1 MTIRNRDPNYS
12 ERELIKSYRTTF
24 NTSISNAHNLIGED
38 HQNIAL
44 SADRLNEPIN
54 RTMTMQ
60 GYFKTDVL
68 DVLENDL
75 TIFQAWIDTL
85 KNNNGADWDS
95 TKAYLKNV
103 VVNSGD
109 DTYLCIK
116 DAPVGTALTNTEYWV
131 AFALKGEK
139 GYNSLGVQWKGQYV
153 AGQSYDKFDMT
164 YVVSGNHYTFY
175 VANKAV
181 LSATTTPDSSW
192 TESLVIDRRPIPVTT
207 TMPTE
212 FVYPYDWLF
221 IYVNETTQNAVVYNV
236 VNGQSQAL
244 DIVTVIPNVR
254 VDTSNIDYISDDN
267 IDMSTA
273 IQDLYLYYNLN

>member
-12 ERELIKSYRTTF
+12 ERELIKSYRDIF
-24 NTSISNAHNLIGED
+24 STSISNAHNLIGED

-44 SADRLNEPIN
+44 SADRLNEPIS
-54 RTMTMQ
+54 RTMIMQ

-75 TIFQAWIDTL
+75 TIFQTWIDTL
-85 KNNNGADWDS
+85 KNNNGSNWDS

-109 DTYLCIK
+109 STYLCIK

-181 LSATTTPDSSW
+181 LSATTIPDSSW
-192 TESLVIDRRPIPVTT
+192 TESLVIDRRPIPITT

-221 IYVNETTQNAVVYNV
+221 IYVDETTKNATIYNV
-236 VNGQSQAL
+236 INRQSQPL

-254 VDTSNIDYISDDN
+254 VDTSNIIYINDDN

-273 IQDLYLYYNLN
+273 IQRLYLHYNLN

>member
-44 SADRLNEPIN
+44 SADRLNEPIS

-75 TIFQAWIDTL
+75 TIFQTWIDTL
-85 KNNNGADWDS
+85 KNNNGSNWDS

-109 DTYLCIK
+109 NTYLCIK
-116 DAPVGTALTNTEYWV
+116 DAPVGTALTNTEYWA

-153 AGQSYDKFDMT
+153 AGQSYAKFDMT

-181 LSATTTPDSSW
+181 LSATITPDSSW
-192 TESLVIDRRPIPVTT
+192 TESLVIDRRPIPITT

-221 IYVNETTQNAVVYNV
+221 IYVDETTKNATIYNV
-236 VNGQSQAL
+236 INGQSQPL

-254 VDTSNIDYISDDN
+254 VDTSNIIYINDDN

-273 IQDLYLYYNLN
+273 IQRLYLHYNLN

>member
-12 ERELIKSYRTTF
+12 ERELIKSYRDIF
-24 NTSISNAHNLIGED
+24 STSISNAHNLIGED

-44 SADRLNEPIN
+44 SADRLNEPIS
-54 RTMTMQ
+54 RTMIMQ

-75 TIFQAWIDTL
+75 TIFQTWVDTL
-85 KNNNGADWDS
+85 KNNNGSNWDS

-109 DTYLCIK
+109 STYLCIK

-192 TESLVIDRRPIPVTT
+192 TESLVIDRRPIPITT

-221 IYVNETTQNAVVYNV
+221 IYVDETTKNATIYNV
-236 VNGQSQAL
+236 INGQSQPL

-254 VDTSNIDYISDDN
+254 VDTSNIIYINDDN

-273 IQDLYLYYNLN
+273 IQRLYLHYNLN

>member
-54 RTMTMQ
+54 RTMIMQ
-60 GYFKTDVL
+60 GHFKTDVL

-75 TIFQAWIDTL
+75 TIFQTWINTL
-85 KNNNGADWDS
+85 RNNNGADWDS

-103 VVNSGD
+103 VVNSGNN
-109 DTYLCIK
+109 TYLCIK

-153 AGQSYDKFDMT
+153 AGQSYDKFDMV

-192 TESLVIDRRPIPVTT
+192 TESLVIDRRPIPITT
-207 TMPTE
+207 IMPTE

-221 IYVNETTQNAVVYNV
+221 IYVNETTKNAIMYNV
-236 VNGQSQAL
+236 INGQPQAL

-254 VDTSNIDYISDDN
+254 VDTSNIAYISNDN

-273 IQDLYLYYNLN
+273 IQRLYLHYNLN

>member
-12 ERELIKSYRTTF
+12 ERELIKSYRDIF
-24 NTSISNAHNLIGED
+24 STSISNAHNLIGED

-44 SADRLNEPIN
+44 SADRLNEPIS

-75 TIFQAWIDTL
+75 TIFQTWIDTL
-85 KNNNGADWDS
+85 KNNNGSNWDS

-109 DTYLCIK
+109 NTYLCIK

-153 AGQSYDKFDMT
+153 AGQSYNKFDMT

-181 LSATTTPDSSW
+181 LSATTIPDSSW
-192 TESLVIDRRPIPVTT
+192 TESLVIDRRPIPITT
-207 TMPTE
+207 TIPTE

-221 IYVNETTQNAVVYNV
+221 IYVDETTKNATIYNV
-236 VNGQSQAL
+236 INGQSQPL

-254 VDTSNIDYISDDN
+254 VDTSNIIYINDDN

-273 IQDLYLYYNLN
+273 IQKLYLHYNLN

>member
-44 SADRLNEPIN
+44 SADRLNEPIS

-75 TIFQAWIDTL
+75 TIFQTWIDTL
-85 KNNNGADWDS
+85 KNNNGSNWDS

-109 DTYLCIK
+109 NTYLCIK
-116 DAPVGTALTNTEYWV
+116 DAPAGTALTNTEYWAV
-131 AFALKGEK
+131 FALKGEK

-192 TESLVIDRRPIPVTT
+192 TESLVIDRRPIPITT
-207 TMPTE
+207 TIPTE

-221 IYVNETTQNAVVYNV
+221 IYVDETTKNATIYNV
-236 VNGQSQAL
+236 INGQSQPL
-244 DIVTVIPNVR
+244 DVVTVIPNVR
-254 VDTSNIDYISDDN
+254 VDTSNIIYINDDN

-273 IQDLYLYYNLN
+273 IQRLYLHYNLN

>member
-44 SADRLNEPIN
+44 SADRLNEPTN
-54 RTMTMQ
+54 RTMIMQ
-60 GYFKTDVL
+60 GHFKTDVL

-75 TIFQAWIDTL
+75 TIFQTWINTL
-85 KNNNGADWDS
+85 RNNNGADWDS

-103 VVNSGD
+103 VVNSGNN
-109 DTYLCIK
+109 TYLCIK

-153 AGQSYDKFDMT
+153 DGQSYDKFDMV

-192 TESLVIDRRPIPVTT
+192 TESLVIDRRPIPITT
-207 TMPTE
+207 IMPTE

-221 IYVNETTQNAVVYNV
+221 IYVNETTKNAIMYNV
-236 VNGQSQAL
+236 INGQPQAL

-254 VDTSNIDYISDDN
+254 VDTSNIVYISNDN

-273 IQDLYLYYNLN
+273 IQRLYLHYNLN

>member
-38 HQNIAL
+38 HKNIAL
-44 SADRLNEPIN
+44 SADRLNEPTN
-54 RTMTMQ
+54 RTMIMQ
-60 GYFKTDVL
+60 GHFKTDVL

-75 TIFQAWIDTL
+75 TIFQTWINTL
-85 KNNNGADWDS
+85 RNNNGADWDS

-109 DTYLCIK
+109 NTYLCIK

-131 AFALKGEK
+131 SFALKGEK

-153 AGQSYDKFDMT
+153 VGQSYDKFDMV

-192 TESLVIDRRPIPVTT
+192 TESLVIDRRPIPITT
-207 TMPTE
+207 IMPTE

-221 IYVNETTQNAVVYNV
+221 IYVNETTKNATIYNV
-236 VNGQSQAL
+236 INGQPQAL

-254 VDTSNIDYISDDN
+254 VDTSNIAYISNDN

-273 IQDLYLYYNLN
+273 IQRLYLHYNLN

>member
-12 ERELIKSYRTTF
+12 ERELVKSYRDIF
-24 NTSISNAHNLIGED
+24 STSISNAHNLIGED

-44 SADRLNEPIN
+44 SADRLNEPIS

-75 TIFQAWIDTL
+75 TIFQTWIDTL
-85 KNNNGADWDS
+85 KNNNGSNWDS

-109 DTYLCIK
+109 STYLCIK

-181 LSATTTPDSSW
+181 LSATTIPDSSW
-192 TESLVIDRRPIPVTT
+192 TESLVIDRRPIPITT
-207 TMPTE
+207 TIPTE

-221 IYVNETTQNAVVYNV
+221 IYVDETTKNATIYNV
-236 VNGQSQAL
+236 INGQSQPL
-244 DIVTVIPNVR
+244 DMVTVIPNVR
-254 VDTSNIDYISDDN
+254 VDTSNIIYINDDN

-273 IQDLYLYYNLN
+273 IQRLYLHYNLN

>member
-1 MTIRNRDPNYS
+1 MAIRNRDPNYS
-12 ERELIKSYRTTF
+12 ERELIKNYRTTF

-44 SADRLNEPIN
+44 SADRLNEPTN
-54 RTMTMQ
+54 RTMIMQ

-75 TIFQAWIDTL
+75 TIFQVWIDTL
-85 KNNNGADWDS
+85 KNNNGLNWDS

-153 AGQSYDKFDMT
+153 TGQSYDKFDMT

-175 VANKAV
+175 VANKSV
-181 LSATTTPDSSW
+181 LSATTNPDSSW
-192 TESLVIDRRPIPVTT
+192 TEVLVIDRRPIPVTT

-221 IYVNETTQNAVVYNV
+221 IYVDETTKNATIYNV
-236 VNGQSQAL
+236 INGQSQPL
-244 DIVTVIPNVR
+244 DIVTVISNVR
-254 VDTSNIDYISDDN
+254 VDTSNIIYINDDN

-273 IQDLYLYYNLN
+273 IQRLYLHYNLN

>member
-44 SADRLNEPIN
+44 SADRLNEPTN
-54 RTMTMQ
+54 RTMVMQ
-60 GYFKTDVL
+60 GHFKTDVL

-75 TIFQAWIDTL
+75 TIFQTWINTL
-85 KNNNGADWDS
+85 RNNNGADWDS
-95 TKAYLKNV
+95 TKDYLKNV

-109 DTYLCIK
+109 NTYLCIK

-153 AGQSYDKFDMT
+153 VGQSYDKFDMV

-192 TESLVIDRRPIPVTT
+192 TESLVIDRRPIPITT
-207 TMPTE
+207 IMPTE

-221 IYVNETTQNAVVYNV
+221 IYVNETTKNAIMYNV
-236 VNGQSQAL
+236 INGQPQAL

-254 VDTSNIDYISDDN
+254 VDTSNIAYISNDN

-273 IQDLYLYYNLN
+273 IQRLYLHYNLN

>member
-1 MTIRNRDPNYS
+1 MAIRNRDPNYS
-12 ERELIKSYRTTF
+12 ERELIKNYRTTF

-44 SADRLNEPIN
+44 SADRLNEPIS

-175 VANKAV
+175 VANKSV
-181 LSATTTPDSSW
+181 LSATTNPDSSW
-192 TESLVIDRRPIPVTT
+192 TEVLVIDRRPIPVTT

-221 IYVNETTQNAVVYNV
+221 IYVNETTQNAVIYNV
-236 VNGQSQAL
+236 VNGQPQAL

-273 IQDLYLYYNLN
+273 IQDLYSYYNLN

>member
-1 MTIRNRDPNYS
+1 MAIRNRDPNYS
-12 ERELIKSYRTTF
+12 ERELIKSYRDIF
-24 NTSISNAHNLIGED
+24 STSISNAHNLISED

-44 SADRLNEPIN
+44 SADRLNEPIS

-75 TIFQAWIDTL
+75 TIFQTWIDTL
-85 KNNNGADWDS
+85 KNNNGSNWDS

-131 AFALKGEK
+131 VFALKGEK

-192 TESLVIDRRPIPVTT
+192 TESLVIDRRPIPITT
-207 TMPTE
+207 TIPTE

-221 IYVNETTQNAVVYNV
+221 IYVDETTKNATIYNV
-236 VNGQSQAL
+236 INGQSQPL

-254 VDTSNIDYISDDN
+254 VDTSNIIYINDDN

-273 IQDLYLYYNLN
+273 IQRLYLHYNLN

>member
-44 SADRLNEPIN
+44 SADRLNEPTN
-54 RTMTMQ
+54 RTMIMQ
-60 GYFKTDVL
+60 GHFKTDVL

-75 TIFQAWIDTL
+75 TIFQTWINTL
-85 KNNNGADWDS
+85 RNNNGADWDS

-109 DTYLCIK
+109 NTYLCIK

-153 AGQSYDKFDMT
+153 AGQSYDKFDMV

-192 TESLVIDRRPIPVTT
+192 TESLVIDRRPIPITT
-207 TMPTE
+207 IMPTE

-221 IYVNETTQNAVVYNV
+221 IYVNETTKNAIMYNV
-236 VNGQSQAL
+236 INGQPQAL

-254 VDTSNIDYISDDN
+254 VDTSNIVYISNDN

-273 IQDLYLYYNLN
+273 IQRLYLHYNLN

>member
-44 SADRLNEPIN
+44 SADRLNEPTN
-54 RTMTMQ
+54 RTMVMQ
-60 GYFKTDVL
+60 GHFKTDVL

-75 TIFQAWIDTL
+75 TIFQTWINTL
-85 KNNNGADWDS
+85 RNNNGADWDS
-95 TKAYLKNV
+95 TKAYLKNA

-109 DTYLCIK
+109 NTYLCIK

-153 AGQSYDKFDMT
+153 AGQSYDKFDMV

-192 TESLVIDRRPIPVTT
+192 TESLVIDRRPIPITT
-207 TMPTE
+207 IMPTE

-221 IYVNETTQNAVVYNV
+221 IYVNETTKNAIMYNV
-236 VNGQSQAL
+236 INGQPQAL

-254 VDTSNIDYISDDN
+254 VDTSNIVYISNDN

-273 IQDLYLYYNLN
+273 IQRLYLHYNLN

>member
-44 SADRLNEPIN
+44 SADRLNEPTN
-54 RTMTMQ
+54 RTMIMQ
-60 GYFKTDVL
+60 GHFKTDVL

-75 TIFQAWIDTL
+75 TIFQTWINTL
-85 KNNNGADWDS
+85 RNNNGADWDS

-109 DTYLCIK
+109 NTYLCIK
-116 DAPVGTALTNTEYWV
+116 DAPVGTALTSTEYWV
-131 AFALKGEK
+131 SFALKGEK

-153 AGQSYDKFDMT
+153 VGQSYDKFDMV

-192 TESLVIDRRPIPVTT
+192 TESLVIDRRPIPITT
-207 TMPTE
+207 IMPTE

-221 IYVNETTQNAVVYNV
+221 IYVNETTKNAIMYNV
-236 VNGQSQAL
+236 INGQPQAL

-254 VDTSNIDYISDDN
+254 VDTSNIAYISNDN

-273 IQDLYLYYNLN
+273 IQRLYLHYNLN

>member
-44 SADRLNEPIN
+44 SADRLNEPIS

-139 GYNSLGVQWKGQYV
+139 GYNSLGVQWKGQYA

-175 VANKAV
+175 VANKSV
-181 LSATTTPDSSW
+181 LSATTNPDSSW
-192 TESLVIDRRPIPVTT
+192 TEVLVIDRRPIPVTT

-221 IYVNETTQNAVVYNV
+221 IYVNETTQNAVIYNV
-236 VNGQSQAL
+236 VNGQPQAL
-244 DIVTVIPNVR
+244 NIVTVIPNVR

-273 IQDLYLYYNLN
+273 IQDLYSYYNLN

>member
-1 MTIRNRDPNYS
+1 MAIRNRDPNYS
-12 ERELIKSYRTTF
+12 ERELIKNYRTTF

-44 SADRLNEPIN
+44 SADRLNEPIS

-85 KNNNGADWDS
+85 KNNNGVDWDS

-175 VANKAV
+175 VANKSV
-181 LSATTTPDSSW
+181 LSATTNPDSSW
-192 TESLVIDRRPIPVTT
+192 TEVLVIDRRPIPVTT

-221 IYVNETTQNAVVYNV
+221 IYVNETTQNAVIYNV
-236 VNGQSQAL
+236 VNGQPQAL

-273 IQDLYLYYNLN
+273 IQRLYLHYNLN

>member
-1 MTIRNRDPNYS
+1 MAIRNRDPNYS
-12 ERELIKSYRTTF
+12 ERELIKNYRDIF
-24 NTSISNAHNLIGED
+24 STSISNAHNLIGED

-44 SADRLNEPIN
+44 SADRLNEPIS

-75 TIFQAWIDTL
+75 TIFQTWIDTL
-85 KNNNGADWDS
+85 KNNNGSNWDS

-109 DTYLCIK
+109 NTYLCIK
-116 DAPVGTALTNTEYWV
+116 DAPAGTALTNTEYWA

-175 VANKAV
+175 VANKSV
-181 LSATTTPDSSW
+181 LSATTNPDSSW
-192 TESLVIDRRPIPVTT
+192 TEVLVIDRRPIPVTT

-221 IYVNETTQNAVVYNV
+221 IYVDETTKNATIYNV
-236 VNGQSQAL
+236 INEQSQPL

-254 VDTSNIDYISDDN
+254 VDTSNIIYINDDN

-273 IQDLYLYYNLN
+273 IQRLYLHYNLN